1 MEAIPSIYETVS
13 TLRPWQGMG
22 DLAAAGFKRLLLDFS
37 MFTSAELIR
46 QKKHRPELVRELY
59 GEFFSTAKKFKME
72 FPIAKLPFFS
82 HFPVWKTCILSF
94 CSSVWIALRP
104 AKQRGAGRL
113 LYSRCLSDWSMTGYG
128 RKTESI
134 IWRSVRRAGW
144 LIQNFC

>member
-82 HFPVWKTCILSF
+82 HFSCMEDLHPLILQLSLD
-94 CSSVWIALRP
+94 CLA
-104 AKQRGAGRL
+104 ACETAG
-113 LYSRCLSDWSMTGYG
+113 CG
-128 RKTESI
+128 RSEE
-134 IWRSVRRAGW
+134 RRVGKE
-144 LIQNFC
+144 CM